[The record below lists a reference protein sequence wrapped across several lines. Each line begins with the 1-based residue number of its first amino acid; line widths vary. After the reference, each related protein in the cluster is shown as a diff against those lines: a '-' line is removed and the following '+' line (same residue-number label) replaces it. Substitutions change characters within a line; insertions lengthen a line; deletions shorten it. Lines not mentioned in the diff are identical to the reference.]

1 MAMTKLVERRLLE
14 KELEEVLKL
23 PPSLARSREVRAI
36 VQMINSLKRKSGEGK
51 TKWIP
56 PDLTS
61 LTS

>member
-51 TKWIP
+51 AKWQP
-56 PDLTS
+56 PS
-61 LTS
+61 LT